1 MSTLL
6 SKANECSGSH
16 GSLSLLF
23 AMKAQWFDN
32 LSCLLARLGIRM
44 AKYIGE
50 TWKENLKQFKRNL
63 ELLEFF
69 YLDPQGDIQGS
80 FMGIDII

>member
-1 MSTLL
+1 
-6 SKANECSGSH
+6 
-16 GSLSLLF
+16 
-23 AMKAQWFDN
+23 
-32 LSCLLARLGIRM
+32 M